1 MFTCLCSHAV
11 HIETTN
17 SMINDSFI
25 QALRR
30 LITRRGNIGI
40 IRTKNGSNFVGART
54 ELKRA
59 FSEIDKKKINDL
71 LMELGGE
78 WLIWRHNPP
87 TASYMGEVWERQIK
101 SARGI
106 LAASLKKHGESLND
120 ESLRRLLVE
129 IEEIINS
136 KPITC
141 DNIGDVNSVVP
152 LNPMQLLSMKTKIVM
167 PLPGI
172 FQKEDMYC
180 RKNWQRVQHVRN
192 GFWTRWKKS
201 EDCSLLH
208 CSLARNGTAQ
218 NEIFKLG
225 K

>member
-1 MFTCLCSHAV
+1 MRKGKSLEPF
-11 HIETTN
+11 EQK
-17 SMINDSFI
+17 
-25 QALRR
+25 QALESAILSSLANLRFSDFKPG
-30 LITRRGNIGI
+30 LPGKILSPRGTSMQHAARI
-40 IRTKNGSNFVGART
+40 VGR
-54 ELKRA
+54 
-59 FSEIDKKKINDL
+59 
-71 LMELGGE
+71 
-78 WLIWRHNPP
+78 
-87 TASYMGEVWERQIK
+87 WERQIK